1 MNKKLKDLGIENTNF
16 VNSHGLYDKDHYT
29 TARDMALIGCELFE
43 HPEVFEIMQTRQYV
57 IEETDTVEDLDK
69 KIRDARASLS
79 NCEDVIVLCD
89 ILGGSPFKTAV
100 MAFFGDEHVK
110 VLYGTNVG
118 MAMKLCMECML
129 AGDSYN
135 LDSICDSLVEEGNM
149 HIGKYQFVAVEEE
162 DMEDGI

>member
-1 MNKKLKDLGIENTNF
+1 MIGIIVTGHGEFASGIYSATTTLTGYRDNF
-16 VNSHGLYDKDHYT
+16 VAVDYLT
-29 TARDMALIGCELFE
+29 
-43 HPEVFEIMQTRQYV
+43 
-57 IEETDTVEDLDK
+57 ETDTVEDLDK

-100 MAFFGDEHVK
+100 MAFFGDAHVK

-118 MAMKLCMECML
+118 MAMKLCMECMM
-129 AGDSYN
+129 ANESYD
-135 LDSICDSLVEEGNM
+135 LEAICDSLVAEGNM